1 MKEGRRSSAGKGHSL
16 GDIGHFSGYGL
27 GWALTVALLAW
38 AGLELDEWL
47 GTSPAMVLLC
57 TLGGIAA
64 GMVTVYMRAMA
75 GHAREGSDTSN
86 SGEEHR

>member
-1 MKEGRRSSAGKGHSL
+1 MREGRRSSAGTSHSL

-38 AGLELDEWL
+38 AGLKLDEWL
-47 GTSPAMVLLC
+47 GTSPLMILLC

-75 GHAREGSDTSN
+75 GAARSDSDLSN
-86 SGEEHR
+86 GGGEHR

>member
-1 MKEGRRSSAGKGHSL
+1 MR
-16 GDIGHFSGYGL
+16 DIGHLSGYGL

-38 AGLELDEWL
+38 AGIRLDEWL
-47 GTSPAMVLLC
+47 GSSPLMVLLC

-64 GMVTVYMRAMA
+64 GMVTVYMRTMA
-75 GHAREGSDTSN
+75 RPARRETDTSG